1 MLIDDNYM
9 FSQANEMISPE
20 NTDEHKLKI
29 KATFM
34 EALIN
39 FLTVYAESE
48 LSSDIEINLPL
59 VSLYINSQ
67 EFENV
72 LCSYVKNIDD
82 IYKILEMET
91 LIGLPIWRF
100 LKINDFLK
108 NSLEKNYENTLKE
121 NNKYIRENYPCKRCI
136 FFREMDTPFGYLSEC
151 KFDEWKRANSVEWS
165 EIKNCKNLIDLD
177 TDIEKFKSKGYTY
190 RRILSYR
197 DELQRR
203 IDKED
208 LKSLDKYKVTLE
220 DIKDSE
226 VSLKKLSKEEAEEQ
240 IWKDFGYAMKN
251 KRTSS
256 DRKKEYRKAIILSS
270 FVEFVDL
277 YIKTEIGSGYKVNLY
292 EVLKYIEHMDFDFE
306 SKEEVLKIIE
316 DKLVND
322 KLKINNFIER
332 DIEN

>member
-1 MLIDDNYM
+1 MLLDDNYM
-9 FSQANEMISPE
+9 YSQANEMISPE
-20 NTDEHKLKI
+20 NTDDHKLKM
-29 KATFM
+29 KALFM

-39 FLTVYAESE
+39 FITVYAESE

-82 IYKILEMET
+82 IYSILEKET
-91 LIGLPIWRF
+91 LLGLPVWRF

-121 NNKYIRENYPCKRCI
+121 NHKYIRENYPCKRCV

-151 KFDEWKRANSVEWS
+151 RFDEWKRAEYIDWS
-165 EIKNCKNLIDLD
+165 KVKECKNLVDLN

-190 RRILSYR
+190 HRISSYR
-197 DELQRR
+197 DELKRR

-208 LKSLDKYKVTLE
+208 LKSLDKYKITLKDLE
-220 DIKDSE
+220 DSE
-226 VSLKKLSKEEAEEQ
+226 VSLKKLPEEERKDEL
-240 IWKDFGYAMKN
+240 WKDLALAFKN

-256 DRKKEYRKAIILSS
+256 DRRKEYRKAIILSS
-270 FVEFVDL
+270 FIEFVNL

-292 EVLKYIEHMDFDFE
+292 EVLKYIEYMDFDFE
-306 SKEEVLKIIE
+306 SEEEILKIIE
-316 DKLVND
+316 DKLVKNEIE
-322 KLKINNFIER
+322 INKFIER
-332 DIEN
+332 DVEN